1 MTCVT
6 LLLAGR
12 APGHVGRPVSP
23 LETQP
28 LVVNT
33 TLMKR
38 RIGIIEGSN
47 IKADNITSVAVVSK
61 KKHLSECVI
70 FLFSFRKPL
79 LEEIVKLP
87 LKSHLHV
94 HSKSI

>member
-61 KKHLSECVI
+61 KNIYPNV
-70 FLFSFRKPL
+70 
-79 LEEIVKLP
+79 
-87 LKSHLHV
+87 
-94 HSKSI
+94 